1 MIKRNILL
9 IAICLITAQV
19 AMAQR
24 FTVGTYN
31 LRYDNNGD
39 SLKGN
44 GWQRRYPVIA
54 SLVRFHGFDIFGTQ
68 EGLKHQLENLKDSL
82 PGFTYIGIGRDD
94 GKEAGEHS
102 AIFYNTNM
110 FTVVKQ
116 GNFWLS
122 ETEDKPNKGWDAV
135 LPRICTWGLFKEIKT
150 GFTFYM
156 FNLHMDH
163 VGVKARAESSKL
175 ILKKIKE
182 MTAGRPVI
190 LTGDF
195 NVDQHNESYLLL
207 ASSNVLFDAYTTTKL
222 RYANTATFNNFK
234 GDVAADTRIDHVFL
248 TKNFEVQRYGILDDT
263 YRSQENGVG
272 TARTP
277 SDHFPVLVEVTHGK

>member
-1 MIKRNILL
+1 MKKNV
-9 IAICLITAQV
+9 LITTLCLVIVQM

-24 FTVGTYN
+24 FTVGSYN
-31 LRYDNNGD
+31 LRYDNKSD
-39 SLKGN
+39 SLHGN

-54 SLVRFHGFDIFGTQ
+54 NLLRFHGYDIFGTQ
-68 EGLKHQLENLKDSL
+68 EGLKHQLQNLKDSL
-82 PGFTYIGIGRDD
+82 PGFAYIGVGRDD

-102 AIFYNTNM
+102 AIFYNTQL
-110 FTVVKQ
+110 FKVEKQ

-122 ETEDKPNKGWDAV
+122 EVEDKPNKGWDAV

-163 VGVKARAESSKL
+163 VGVQARAESAKL
-175 ILKKIKE
+175 ILKKIRE

-195 NVDQHNESYLLL
+195 NVDQNSESYLLL
-207 ASSNVLFDAYTTTKL
+207 ANSNVLFDAYTTTKL
-222 RYANTATFNNFK
+222 RYALTATFNNFK
-234 GDVAADTRIDHVFL
+234 PDVTSDKRIDHVFL
-248 TKNFEVQRYGILDDT
+248 TKDFIVQRYGILDDT
-263 YRSQENGVG
+263 YRSQDGDTGV
-272 TARTP
+272 ARLP
-277 SDHFPVLVEVTHGK
+277 SDHFPVLVEVTHGR